1 MKEARFVLTM
11 TSEEYGQESFSYDTL
26 DEGLAGLARLARK
39 RVELKDDI
47 VRSFVLTEEQEY
59 GDKWP
64 SSDLEDNMEEDNLR
78 DLWIQRIKDLIMDGP
93 TRSIEE
99 LAEFVVD
106 GAGLVGMERDMRA
119 LEEEL
124 EGLRQ

>member
-39 RVELKDDI
+39 GVELKDDV

-64 SSDLEDNMEEDNLR
+64 SSDLEDN
-78 DLWIQRIKDLIMDGP
+78 
-93 TRSIEE
+93 
-99 LAEFVVD
+99 A
-106 GAGLVGMERDMRA
+106 
-119 LEEEL
+119 
-124 EGLRQ
+124 